1 MITKINTDNRFFIK
15 GNVTRLNVYAEGKA
29 ANIVVAVH
37 RSDSENDIFINLK
50 SFQPKSFNQLSVGMA
65 VEVYGSIG
73 TSAWKDKNGEVHY
86 ENKNDL
92 IADTIIFDET
102 KQTTMHRQAMEAYE

>member
-1 MITKINTDNRFFIK
+1 MITKINTDNHFFVK
-15 GNVTRLNVYAEGKA
+15 GHISRLNVYADGKA

-37 RSDSENDIFINLK
+37 RSDSENDIFVNLK
-50 SFQPKSFNQLSVGMA
+50 SFQPDSFKLLSVGMA
-65 VEVYGSIG
+65 IEVYGNIG

-86 ENKNDL
+86 ENRNDL

-102 KQTTMHRQAMEAYE
+102 KHTTLKRKALEAQE